1 MKPWFV
7 KEAEV
12 IKFPEPEKKVLDMP
26 SVASY
31 PDFITGVSDLKARR
45 HKGDI
50 SQASHDKLY
59 TDLIHRFMK
68 KESFETPWFLRE
80 LAPDQMKAN
89 VQSTI
94 ANLNIKDEASLKILK
109 QLYTVLNRT
118 GLQGRVKTVLGKDG
132 DVAKY
137 QAILDV
143 VSDQFLR
150 SAEKDPAEA
159 KQFLDQFEKNPNAVN
174 VKGLLANPGK
184 IVSIEALF
192 TTPFAKRFGKRLSLI
207 QGSGYKQGNVG
218 PGEIALAVLSNQ
230 IELNA
235 GESKTDSGEVIGGDI
250 KIGNQ
255 GYEVKGG
262 GTSGK
267 GGRLFDKGQV
277 DFKNTKTYLGKD
289 MAQAGNLSVDLMS
302 KIDPELQDFD
312 RTDTDDMKAPGAKK
326 GKQGI
331 TSDPDIWVNKDIRWW
346 LGFTRAN
353 LSDWA
358 RLYGVN
364 EFLGTTIKEIAKA
377 LVGAMGTPRFKDI
390 WVRIHFLAYQEK
402 AKHAGILLV
411 GPEKM
416 VLLTDG
422 KQLVDLN
429 LVVGYGQVFG
439 ATVNQARDVTIQLG
453 L

>member
-1 MKPWFV
+1 MS
-7 KEAEV
+7 
-12 IKFPEPEKKVLDMP
+12 DP
-26 SVASY
+26 SNVSN
-31 PDFITGVSDLKARR
+31 DFNFNHILTNS
-45 HKGDI
+45 I
-50 SQASHDKLY
+50 S
-59 TDLIHRFMK
+59 RV
-68 KESFETPWFLRE
+68 E
-80 LAPDQMKAN
+80 
-89 VQSTI
+89 
-94 ANLNIKDEASLKILK
+94 ILK
-109 QLYTVLNRT
+109 GNQSSVY
-118 GLQGRVKTVLGKDG
+118 
-132 DVAKY
+132 
-137 QAILDV
+137 
-143 VSDQFLR
+143 
-150 SAEKDPAEA
+150 
-159 KQFLDQFEKNPNAVN
+159 
-174 VKGLLANPGK
+174 
-184 IVSIEALF
+184 
-192 TTPFAKRFGKRLSLI
+192 
-207 QGSGYKQGNVG
+207 GSGA
-218 PGEIALAVLSNQ
+218 IA
-230 IELNA
+230 
-235 GESKTDSGEVIGGDI
+235 
-250 KIGNQ
+250 
-255 GYEVKGG
+255 
-262 GTSGK
+262 
-267 GGRLFDKGQV
+267 
-277 DFKNTKTYLGKD
+277 
-289 MAQAGNLSVDLMS
+289 
-302 KIDPELQDFD
+302 
-312 RTDTDDMKAPGAKK
+312 GAINITTKK